1 MSERRTLTVAEVAET
16 LGVSTDTVYSEIRT
30 GRIPAVRFG
39 RRLLVARET
48 IDRLLQVGESA

>member
-1 MSERRTLTVAEVAET
+1 MERRTLTVPEVAEV
-16 LGVSTDTVYSEIRT
+16 LGISSDTVYSEIRK

-39 RRLLVARET
+39 RRLLVPCEA